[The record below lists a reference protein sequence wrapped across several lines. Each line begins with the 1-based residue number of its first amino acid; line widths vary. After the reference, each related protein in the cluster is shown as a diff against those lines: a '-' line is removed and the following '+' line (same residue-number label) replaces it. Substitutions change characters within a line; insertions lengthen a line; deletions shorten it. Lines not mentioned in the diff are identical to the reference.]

1 MNAPDIKKAQ
11 HVAYAQRVKK
21 QQNGHAAPQPVIQ
34 RPALSMPSG
43 SSVADM
49 APNF

>member
-11 HVAYAQRVKK
+11 HVAYAQRVKEQK
-21 QQNGHAAPQPVIQ
+21 SGHATPQPFIQ
-34 RPALSMPSG
+34 RPTLSVPSG

>member
-11 HVAYAQRVKK
+11 HVAYAQRVKE
-21 QQNGHAAPQPVIQ
+21 QMNGRTVPQRVIQ
-34 RPALSMPSG
+34 RPSLSVPSG
-43 SSVADM
+43 SSVASM